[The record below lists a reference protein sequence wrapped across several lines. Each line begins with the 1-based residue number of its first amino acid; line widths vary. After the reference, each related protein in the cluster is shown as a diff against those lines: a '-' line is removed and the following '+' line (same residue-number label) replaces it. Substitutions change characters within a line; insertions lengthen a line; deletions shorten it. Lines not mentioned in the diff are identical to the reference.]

1 MAGTFELLPVAT
13 STSHPDLNIATGLPK
28 TGAITALNKTTI
40 PSVIEN
46 RVFPVLDHAARLLT
60 FMKDAYAAQT
70 IKARPPSSPTSLMT
84 RSRTTPG
91 STLVGRNGGEW
102 RSFITKTPA
111 ILRSAQASC
120 GRALGIEARLSSGND
135 AISGSFLFSYMSSE
149 VMSFDILKEMCMPTT
164 LATRVRHVLLQT
176 DDHVVLVLF
185 NKDHTI
191 ATFSHIEALDL
202 NQAPIASIDVL
213 APPPPSPCRFTMVA
227 QAMVD
232 CRDSVASGE
241 VATTST
247 TFPGSAGSVSMLRF
261 PLRNLTATLPTVPI
275 AETNLL
281 GFALTCE
288 LRKGGIESKEEIFD
302 AGGEVDA
309 AGENEEKYLAEVGV
323 QVVDEPVL
331 AAAPDLFETLM
342 MDHQMIFESN
352 EAQQLAAMLAMAP
365 VRLENQSPI
374 AITEEILESIANPA
388 AMTPASTIPSMWP
401 PIEQPILDP
410 VYFPILPSPLSD
422 DASLFPYPNPADGTQ
437 NDFTDHP
444 HNPVDVT
451 LYDDLAHYQD
461 QPLTQAS
468 GSSHGTSL
476 NAYQGEWDGDDN

>member
-91 STLVGRNGGEW
+91 STLVGRNGGED
-102 RSFITKTPA
+102 RGE
-111 ILRSAQASC
+111 SAQT
-120 GRALGIEARLSSGND
+120 IWQLSSGND
-135 AISGSFLFSYMSSE
+135 TISGSFLFSYMSSE
-149 VMSFDILKEMCMPTT
+149 VMSFDMLKEMCMPTT
-164 LATRVRHVLLQT
+164 LIPGSHLNFWLVAATRVRHVLLQT

-213 APPPPSPCRFTMVA
+213 APPPPSPCLFTMVA
-227 QAMVD
+227 QAKVD
-232 CRDSVASGE
+232 CRDSVASGK

-422 DASLFPYPNPADGTQ
+422 DASLFPYPSPADGTQ

-444 HNPVDVT
+444 HNPVDVN
-451 LYDDLAHYQD
+451 LYGDLAHYQD

-476 NAYQGEWDGDDN
+476 NAYQGEWDGDDNEYL